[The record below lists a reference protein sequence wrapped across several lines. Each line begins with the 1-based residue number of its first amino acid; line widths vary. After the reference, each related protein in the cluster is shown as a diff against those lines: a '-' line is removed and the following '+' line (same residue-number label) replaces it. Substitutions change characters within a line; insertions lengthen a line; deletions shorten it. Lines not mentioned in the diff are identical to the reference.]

1 MGQPESIGTPSKIAV
16 AAAGILL
23 ITVVLMMVFG
33 DREWKGLETLLTAS
47 MLVPLATVSW
57 PLVEMGGNRM
67 LFGIDAARQAIWQ
80 RQQREL
86 AAARE
91 EGRQEGRAEARDEG
105 RAEARDEG
113 RKEGR
118 AEAREEGRKEGYQ
131 QGYDDGVSAT
141 QRRSRRRRIL
151 RNDR

>member
-1 MGQPESIGTPSKIAV
+1 MREPYPIGTPSKIAV

-23 ITVVLMMVFG
+23 ITAVLMLVFG
-33 DREWKGLETLLTAS
+33 DRQWKGLETLITAS

-86 AAARE
+86 AEARE
-91 EGRQEGRAEARDEG
+91 EGRQEGRE
-105 RAEARDEG
+105 
-113 RKEGR
+113 
-118 AEAREEGRKEGYQ
+118 EGYQ
-131 QGYDDGVSAT
+131 KGYDAGVAT
-141 QRRSRRRRIL
+141 AQGRRRRRRIL